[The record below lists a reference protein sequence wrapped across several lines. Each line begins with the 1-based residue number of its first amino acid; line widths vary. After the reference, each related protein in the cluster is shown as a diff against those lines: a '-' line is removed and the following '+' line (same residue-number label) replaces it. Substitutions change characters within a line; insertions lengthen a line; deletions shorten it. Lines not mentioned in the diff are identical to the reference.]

1 MNGVV
6 IDETD
11 ETEVALQVMETW
23 SHPFWGYGASG
34 VDAPEFKRLDG
45 PVARA
50 RAFSPDGAS
59 ATAAPMPNDAPCSPA
74 FSRAATPLPGR
85 GYARRGG
92 GESPG
97 DASGHWGPGTVSS
110 SASAAAAT
118 GHTAGCAPTAP
129 VRLACGIR
137 EGIAEGFVDLHRRV
151 LPPPVCSRFHH
162 AGRGCPAPA
171 DLLIEVEN
179 DLGFSVHFQ
188 QPGGKRVDPG
198 EVCVLLAAI
207 LAAGHWGDGTT
218 SATAGQRFAMP
229 QKMLRRTYSTR
240 FNTWRSSSTPSS
252 PTTTP
257 RLQPPERVH
266 RPRTNRAARL
276 HGSGIHGTV
285 RRRTGDPWRCEPSS
299 TG

>member
-151 LPPPVCSRFHH
+151 LPPQYAAAFITRGGAAPRPPTSSSRSRTTSGSASTSSSP
-162 AGRGCPAPA
+162 AGSG
-171 DLLIEVEN
+171 
-179 DLGFSVHFQ
+179 ST
-188 QPGGKRVDPG
+188 PG

-266 RPRTNRAARL
+266 RPRTDRAARL